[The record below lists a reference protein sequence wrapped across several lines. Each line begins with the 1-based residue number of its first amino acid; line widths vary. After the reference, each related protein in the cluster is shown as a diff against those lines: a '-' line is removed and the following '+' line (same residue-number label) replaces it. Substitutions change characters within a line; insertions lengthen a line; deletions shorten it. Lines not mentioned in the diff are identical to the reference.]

1 MNTKSSP
8 RKFTFT
14 FPGLSETVSPHCNTI
29 AAGSQDYVWGIPTSL
44 QGQLG
49 PVCVFSE
56 GLQEN
61 YITALHAAGRSWF
74 QDLRCRDPSQFS
86 LAKLNHPC
94 YLYLGDV
101 NIIMLIMLI
110 MLAGPN
116 DLNVF
121 QPVDAASSTQPALSD
136 LSLKLVL
143 FYNSKVSILKDIC
156 VGTLLGF
163 TVMSYVW
170 RHNFSCIRLEIYSLG
185 APSGRG
191 LYVVFLDKT
200 LYAIVV
206 HLACKEDLNAG

>member
-1 MNTKSSP
+1 MCSVKDC
-8 RKFTFT
+8 RR
-14 FPGLSETVSPHCNTI
+14 I
-29 AAGSQDYVWGIPTSL
+29 TSL
-44 QGQLG
+44 RYM
-49 PVCVFSE
+49 
-56 GLQEN
+56 LQV
-61 YITALHAAGRSWF
+61 
-74 QDLRCRDPSQFS
+74 DRDPSQFS

-110 MLAGPN
+110 MLVGPN

-163 TVMSYVW
+163 TVMSYV
-170 RHNFSCIRLEIYSLG
+170 
-185 APSGRG
+185 
-191 LYVVFLDKT
+191 
-200 LYAIVV
+200 
-206 HLACKEDLNAG
+206 